1 MGGSMIAVMIALG
14 LAAVLGYV
22 FLARVF
28 YNCLYYIGYGTR
40 AQSRITGKYHQLSD
54 AQFSAVFFP
63 ISLAVILVCLICKL
77 PIKAADFA
85 TNPSNYKFRIRVER
99 K

>member
-1 MGGSMIAVMIALG
+1 MNILMIIVGI
-14 LAAVLGYV
+14 LGYV
-22 FLARVF
+22 FLARVVENIMLIKDENGCHDRIIPTMKSRHTDYYSGF
-28 YNCLYYIGYGTR
+28 YYVFVIPLLVLY
-40 AQSRITGKYHQLSD
+40 
-54 AQFSAVFFP
+54 
-63 ISLAVILVCLICKL
+63 ILIPICKL

>member
-1 MGGSMIAVMIALG
+1 MNILMIIAG
-14 LAAVLGYV
+14 ILGYV
-22 FLARVF
+22 FLARMF
-28 YNCLYYIGYGTR
+28 YNL
-40 AQSRITGKYHQLSD
+40 AFEKAHDSRFLKPRIVVLDKYDDGEISTEHGGL
-54 AQFSAVFFP
+54 ASAFFP
-63 ISLAVILVCLICKL
+63 LYSLLTLVVLVFHL